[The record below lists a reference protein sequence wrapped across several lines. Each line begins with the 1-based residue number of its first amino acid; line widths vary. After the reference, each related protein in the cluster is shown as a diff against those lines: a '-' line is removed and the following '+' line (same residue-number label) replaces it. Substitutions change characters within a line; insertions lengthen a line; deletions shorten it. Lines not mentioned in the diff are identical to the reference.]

1 MINRIRKRDGRYVKF
16 NKDKISISIKKAFN
30 ATNIDITENKL
41 DRLVD
46 KVIFEINKNYEL
58 NHRIP
63 AVEEIQDIVEKTLM
77 SSNFHEVAKKYII
90 YRNERFKIRDKNNR
104 LMQTYKKF
112 SEEDNNHFLS
122 AQAEIIKYG
131 LEGIGEFYKLFV
143 LNNNHLKAHESGDI
157 FIHNIEFLKLS
168 FDSVNI
174 DLNKLFEK
182 GFYIGP
188 TFIRPPQK
196 IESFAAL
203 AARIIQV
210 SQNELFG
217 TQSFGSFDTFMARGI
232 ETSFKRLFLDNLSRA
247 TSFLNLPYDFKA
259 ILQDLERNKNI
270 FPKLAK
276 KDIDKYLIKYI
287 DQNLIDKIYILTEKD
302 IMNETEKAIE
312 AFFYSLNTFES
323 RESFKLPL
331 SCISYG
337 TDQSEEG
344 RLITKT
350 ILRQTQMG
358 LGKSKIPSLPIQI
371 FKVKKGVNLNP
382 EDKNYDLLKLA
393 VETSAQFLYPNF
405 SFQDTKYNFNRSN
418 KYINET
424 NYLGINR
431 ISNSNTTYG
440 VGNLFTTTINIP
452 RIALKFKN
460 KKDFFME
467 LIKIVTLSCE
477 SLLERYEMLTNIS
490 YKHYNFLAGQNI
502 ILPKSE
508 NDNTTLKIRDG
519 NISVGFFGIS
529 EALKILNGYHHGEN
543 EDSLKDA
550 KLIFE
555 TINNVIDRYKKN
567 YQLNFVLSAI
577 EDKNLINNFY
587 EIDDKEFNLKNKNIF
602 KYSNSF
608 FLPKEFI
615 IDNKSM
621 IDLMS
626 NFFKYTKGGHILHLN
641 LSSLDF
647 NTRRKEILN
656 LIKYLSKKEVGLVSF
671 NFPLYY
677 DPFCGYLGNKED
689 KCKKCNRYI
698 NDDFPLYR
706 IRRINNTIE
715 LVKEEKNQ

>member
-174 DLNKLFEK
+174 NLNKLFEK

-259 ILQDLERNKNI
+259 ILQDLEKNKNI

-467 LIKIVTLSCE
+467 LIKIVTLTCE

-615 IDNKSM
+615 IDNKNM

>member
-112 SEEDNNHFLS
+112 SEEDNNYFLS

-715 LVKEEKNQ
+715 LIKEEKRQ

>member
-41 DRLVD
+41 DKLVD

-174 DLNKLFEK
+174 NLNKLFEK

-467 LIKIVTLSCE
+467 LIKIVTLTCE

-615 IDNKSM
+615 IDNKNM

>member
-143 LNNNHLKAHESGDI
+143 LNNNHLKAHENGDI

-467 LIKIVTLSCE
+467 LIKIVTLTCE

>member
-41 DRLVD
+41 DKLVD

-259 ILQDLERNKNI
+259 ILQDLEKNKNI

-467 LIKIVTLSCE
+467 LIKIVTLTCE

-615 IDNKSM
+615 IDNKNM

>member
-1 MINRIRKRDGRYVKF
+1 MVNRIRKRDGRYVKF
-16 NKDKISISIKKAFN
+16 NKDKISISIQKAFN
-30 ATNIDITENKL
+30 ATNIDISENKL
-41 DRLVD
+41 DKLVD

-77 SSNFHEVAKKYII
+77 SSNFHDVAKKYII

-112 SEEDNNHFLS
+112 SEEDSNHFLP

-143 LNNNHLKAHESGDI
+143 LNNNHLKAHENGDI

-217 TQSFGSFDTFMARGI
+217 TQSFGSFDTFMAKGV

-247 TSFLNLPYDFKA
+247 TSFLNLPYDFKS
-259 ILQDLERNKNI
+259 ILQNLEINKNI
-270 FPKLAK
+270 YPKLAK

-371 FKVKKGVNLNP
+371 FKIKKGVNLNP
-382 EDKNYDLLKLA
+382 QDKNYDLLKLA
-393 VETSAQFLYPNF
+393 VETSAQFLHPNF
-405 SFQDTKYNFNRSN
+405 SFLDTKYNFNRSN

-431 ISNSNTTYG
+431 VSNSNTTYG

-467 LIKIVTLSCE
+467 LIKIVTLTCE
-477 SLLERYEMLTNIS
+477 NLLERYQMLTNIND
-490 YKHYNFLAGQNI
+490 KHYNFLAGQNI

-508 NDNTTLKIRDG
+508 EDNTTLKIKDG

-543 EDSLKDA
+543 EDSFKDA

-608 FLPKEFI
+608 FLPKEFN
-615 IDNKSM
+615 IDNKHM

-647 NTRRKEILN
+647 NTRRKEILT

-698 NDDFPLYR
+698 NDDFPLYQ

-715 LVKEEKNQ
+715 LIKEEKNQ

>member
-112 SEEDNNHFLS
+112 SEEDNNYFLS

-467 LIKIVTLSCE
+467 LIKIVTLTCE

-715 LVKEEKNQ
+715 LIKEEKRQ